1 MPDNPL
7 LQLREHGQSVW
18 LDNLDRTMIED
29 GSLMRRIREDGLS
42 GITSNPKIFFESITS
57 GDAHDGRIRE
67 LADRGLSPS
76 ETFETLAVAD
86 VRDACDRLFEVYE
99 RTRGDDGFVSL
110 EVSPKLARDSE
121 GTVEQATR
129 LWQRV
134 DRPNVFIK
142 IPGTVEGLS
151 AIEECLRRGI
161 NVNVTLLFALE
172 RYREVLEAWMRAMTN
187 RMERREMPTVRS
199 VASFFLSRIDSKVD
213 PMLDEI
219 ASGGDEKVKTDVSK
233 LRGRVAVASAKLAHE
248 IWKRRL
254 ADTRPDWKHL
264 QAADVAPQK
273 LLWASTSTKD
283 PDYSDTK
290 YVEPLIGPQT
300 VSTMPEST
308 MDAFRDHGTVA
319 ATLERDISEQRSVL
333 RRAGELGI
341 DLERVTD
348 ALVEEGIRKFLEPYE
363 RLLEAIEDKMR
374 ALTGRYDE

>member
-1 MPDNPL
+1 
-7 LQLREHGQSVW
+7 
-18 LDNLDRTMIED
+18 
-29 GSLMRRIREDGLS
+29 
-42 GITSNPKIFFESITS
+42 
-57 GDAHDGRIRE
+57 
-67 LADRGLSPS
+67 
-76 ETFETLAVAD
+76 
-86 VRDACDRLFEVYE
+86 
-99 RTRGDDGFVSL
+99 
-110 EVSPKLARDSE
+110 
-121 GTVEQATR
+121 
-129 LWQRV
+129 
-134 DRPNVFIK
+134 
-142 IPGTVEGLS
+142 
-151 AIEECLRRGI
+151 
-161 NVNVTLLFALE
+161 
-172 RYREVLEAWMRAMTN
+172 
-187 RMERREMPTVRS
+187 
-199 VASFFLSRIDSKVD
+199 
-213 PMLDEI
+213 
-219 ASGGDEKVKTDVSK
+219 
-233 LRGRVAVASAKLAHE
+233 
-248 IWKRRL
+248 
-254 ADTRPDWKHL
+254 L